1 MPNPPEPALPTTET
15 GHLAGVAAEL
25 VAGRHRDLLAPLDL
39 VEPSSAAGAVASPR
53 PLDRGALAR
62 GALARGLAVANAA
75 YGHPRAAEL
84 ARRLADP
91 ATAVVVTGQQT
102 GLVGGPLLTL
112 VKAAAAV
119 RWAEALEA
127 AGRPAVA
134 VFWMATEDHDFAEVA
149 RVTVLGADGPE
160 TLTLG
165 EDPQPLAPVGL
176 RTVGPAVLPLLA
188 ELAARFPTERFRA
201 WVERLSGWWRPEARF
216 GEAFA
221 RTLIGLLGER
231 APLLLDSMLPE
242 LKLAER
248 PHLAALVERRAEL
261 GRALA
266 EREAEIERR
275 GLALQ
280 VAPQAGAGSLFV
292 LRGEERRRVEWRA
305 GDRWALRGAPGEW
318 PVAELLAT
326 IADNPAAVSPGV
338 LARPAI
344 QDAVLAPALFLVGP
358 GELAYLPQ
366 AATTHEVLGVAPAAV
381 ALRPF
386 ALVFDARSREHLGTL
401 GATLDELLT
410 RPGAIAARL
419 AERAGGGFVEPVR
432 AAVLE
437 RLESLRGPAVELD
450 SHLGKP
456 FDKTLESV
464 GRALDA
470 FGTKVREA
478 AARSDELAA
487 SRRAHLETL
496 TAPGGRP
503 QERVL
508 AAAWFAGRWGE
519 EFAPRL
525 ADALDLDGRRLSVV
539 DPG

>member
-1 MPNPPEPALPTTET
+1 MPNPPETPLPTTET
-15 GHLAGVAAEL
+15 GHLGGVAAEL
-25 VAGRHRDLLAPLDL
+25 AAGRHPDLLAPLVR
-39 VEPSSAAGAVASPR
+39 VEPGSAAGALAAPP
-53 PLDRGALAR
+53 PLDR

-75 YGHPRAAEL
+75 YGHPRAEEL

-102 GLVGGPLLTL
+102 GLFGGPLLTL

-149 RVTVLGADGPE
+149 RTTVLGADGPE

-165 EDPQPLAPVGL
+165 DDLQPLAPVGL
-176 RTVGPAVLPLLA
+176 RTIGSAVSPLL
-188 ELAARFPTERFRA
+188 EQVAARFPTDRFRA
-201 WVERLSGWWRPEARF
+201 WIERLSGWWRPEARF

-221 RTLIGLLGER
+221 RTLIGLLEER
-231 APLLLDSMLPE
+231 APLMLDSMLPE

-266 EREAEIERR
+266 AREAELERR

-280 VAPQAGAGSLFV
+280 VAPQPEAGPLFV
-292 LRGEERRRVEWRA
+292 LRGGERRRVEWRS
-305 GDRWALRGAPGEW
+305 GDRWALRGVPGEW
-318 PVAELLAT
+318 PVAELLET

-366 AATTHEVLGVAPAAV
+366 AATTHDVLGVAPAAV

-386 ALVFDARSREHLGTL
+386 ALVFDSRSREHLAAL
-401 GATLDELLT
+401 GATLGELLA
-410 RPGAIAARL
+410 RSGVIAGRL

-432 AAVLE
+432 GAVLE
-437 RLESLRGPAVELD
+437 RLESLRGPALGLD
-450 SHLGKP
+450 PHLGKP
-456 FDKTLESV
+456 FEKTLESV

-470 FGTKVREA
+470 FAHKVRDA
-478 AARSDELAA
+478 ATRSDELAA
-487 SRRAHLETL
+487 SRLAHLESL
-496 TAPGGRP
+496 VAPGGRP

-508 AAAWFAGRWGE
+508 AGAWFAGRYGE
-519 EFAPRL
+519 EFATRL
-525 ADALDLDGRRLSVV
+525 ADALDLDARRLSIV